1 MKEMTLDDLKEQL
14 MDMPTLHPLTKH
26 LKSTNQLRVRE
37 KTYNG
42 FFGKI
47 FRDSKKTLK
56 QNNVKDH
63 STIVI

>member
-14 MDMPTLHPLTKH
+14 MDMPTLHALTKH

-56 QNNVKDH
+56 
-63 STIVI
+63 